1 MKIVLTDDDAQM
13 REMLTDFLSGK
24 YPEAQITAFSS
35 GEETINK
42 VNEEPDLAI
51 LDYNLDSINAGAING
66 LQVFQKLKEK
76 YPKLPVIFLS
86 GQDRAGI
93 AANII
98 KFGAWDYVI
107 KNENAFQRLEIL
119 IGKIFG
125 NSQLEKNLGAQK
137 FFNRLLVFIIIGLLI
152 GFFIM
157 KMG

>member
-1 MKIVLTDDDAQM
+1 MKIVLADDDAQM

-24 YPEAQITAFSS
+24 YPDSQISAYSG
-35 GEETINK
+35 GEEALIKIT
-42 VNEEPDLAI
+42 EEPDLAI
-51 LDYNLDSINAGAING
+51 LDYNLDSINPGAMNG
-66 LQVFQKLKEK
+66 LQIFQKLKEK

-98 KFGAWDYVI
+98 KYGAWDYVV

-125 NSQLEKNLGAQK
+125 NAELQKNLGTQK
-137 FFNRLLVFIIIGLLI
+137 FFNRLLALIIVGLLI
-152 GFFIM
+152 GFIIM
-157 KMG
+157 KME